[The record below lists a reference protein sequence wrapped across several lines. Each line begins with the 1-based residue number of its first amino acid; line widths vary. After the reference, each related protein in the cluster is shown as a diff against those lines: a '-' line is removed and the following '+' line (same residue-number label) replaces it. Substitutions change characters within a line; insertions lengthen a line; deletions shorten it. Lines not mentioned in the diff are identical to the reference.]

1 MTSSAPLT
9 EWALQ
14 VLRDAAPGELMRLDA
29 GARHDLEAARAM
41 TPQQRLAVLDALLLR
56 AQALGLEQPEREP
69 IRGLDIRM

>member
-1 MTSSAPLT
+1 
-9 EWALQ
+9 
-14 VLRDAAPGELMRLDA
+14 MRLDA